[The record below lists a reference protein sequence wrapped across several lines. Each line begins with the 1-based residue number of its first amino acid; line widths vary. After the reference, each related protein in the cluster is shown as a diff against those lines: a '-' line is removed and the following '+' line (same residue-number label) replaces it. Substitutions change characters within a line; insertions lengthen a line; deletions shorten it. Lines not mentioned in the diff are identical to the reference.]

1 MAPMTRLF
9 ALLLGTSIAVVCA
22 TPPHR
27 AEAAPA
33 KKKYHFEL
41 TEVKAKS
48 TVKEDIAKSATP
60 RVESQI
66 KSALDSHPQVGK
78 ADGAPD
84 PKTKPEDYRK
94 FLTSHNLSGAYYLT
108 VEVTEATE
116 EVVPVED
123 KKSSQRLVIHVA
135 IHMLAENIPGRTIG
149 FVGDGQ
155 ATVKQEVG
163 MKIRDRD
170 RESTWDEASKVAVDD
185 ALTKIFAQLAIPP
198 RKQ

>member
-1 MAPMTRLF
+1 MVPMPRLF
-9 ALLLGTSIAVVCA
+9 ALLLGTSLAFVCA
-22 TPPHR
+22 ALPHR
-27 AEAAPA
+27 ADAAP
-33 KKKYHFEL
+33 KKKYHFEV

-48 TVKEDIAKSATP
+48 TVKDEVAKSAAP
-60 RVESQI
+60 RVDAQL
-66 KSALDSHPQVGK
+66 KAALDSHPQVGK
-78 ADGAPD
+78 LENAPD
-84 PKTKPEDYRK
+84 PKTKPEEYRK
-94 FLTSHNLSGAYYLT
+94 FLAKNGLAGAYYLT
-108 VEVTEATE
+108 VEITEASE

-123 KKSSQRLVIHVA
+123 KKASQRLVIHVA

-170 RESTWDEASKVAVDD
+170 REASWDEASKVAIND
-185 ALTKIFAQLAIPP
+185 ALTKIFAQLALPP

>member
-22 TPPHR
+22 TLPHR
-27 AEAAPA
+27 AEAAP
-33 KKKYHFEL
+33 KKKYHFEI

-48 TVKEDIAKSATP
+48 AVKEDVAKSATP
-60 RVESQI
+60 RVENQL

-78 ADGAPD
+78 LDGAPD

-94 FLTSHNLSGAYYLT
+94 FLASHGLAGAFYLS

-170 RESTWDEASKVAVDD
+170 REATWDEASKTAIND